1 MHADIHVCEHDAVV
15 PDPVVMVKGVRM
27 DLNVLNDASKKGTCT
42 SLVQIDIGLSA
53 PYLHKSSISILSCS
67 K

>member
-1 MHADIHVCEHDAVV
+1 MQIYMFVQHDAVV
-15 PDPVVMVKGVRM
+15 HDPSFIAKGERVAA
-27 DLNVLNDASKKGTCT
+27 NVLNDASKKGTCT

-53 PYLHKSSISILSCS
+53 PYLHKSSISILSSS